1 MVCLFNYI
9 SMERVYWFIL
19 MQLMIVPICAQILP
33 TQPADKENA
42 TPQKMEKESEEFF
55 CDIWEE
61 TPRFP
66 GGDEA
71 LMKYIQQNLRY
82 PEDAKQK
89 GIEGRVF
96 VNFVVEKDGS
106 LSKFKILRSV
116 DPLLDEEA
124 LRVVKGMPKWIPGKL
139 GKEIVSM
146 RLTLPIPFMLHQ
158 KKK

>member
-1 MVCLFNYI
+1 M
-9 SMERVYWFIL
+9 
-19 MQLMIVPICAQILP
+19 
-33 TQPADKENA
+33 
-42 TPQKMEKESEEFF
+42 
-55 CDIWEE
+55 
-61 TPRFP
+61 
-66 GGDEA
+66 
-71 LMKYIQQNLRY
+71 MKYIQQNLRY

-89 GIEGRVF
+89 GVEGRVF

-146 RLTLPIPFMLHQ
+146 RITLPIPFMLHQ